1 MGRLAFANLAKS
13 PLRGVA
19 MRVPEHDGFDS
30 VEDKEMGEA
39 YRRMAND
46 AEHEREA
53 QEWCEALIGDAT
65 D

>member
-1 MGRLAFANLAKS
+1 VWALKLPESDEFA
-13 PLRGVA
+13 
-19 MRVPEHDGFDS
+19 S
-30 VEDKEMGEA
+30 VDDKELEEA